1 MKKFLS
7 NKKGVST
14 VEFALTVAFYFFVVC
29 LILEF
34 CRVAITSSY
43 WDLAIT
49 ESTRI
54 AKNQSAPGDDYKK
67 AFETALRQQAVA
79 QEKSTI
85 GYLVQLNNGGI
96 EIDVKYVNCSRET
109 CIKALL
115 NNDFRTPKV
124 VNGKLVDP
132 NGALATLAVYT
143 VKYKYK
149 FLTLP
154 FLPAD
159 MVEHALERKIIAVQ
173 EFGRSLFLP
182 NAAGG

>member
-79 QEKSTI
+79 QEK
-85 GYLVQLNNGGI
+85 
-96 EIDVKYVNCSRET
+96 
-109 CIKALL
+109 
-115 NNDFRTPKV
+115 
-124 VNGKLVDP
+124 
-132 NGALATLAVYT
+132 
-143 VKYKYK
+143 
-149 FLTLP
+149 
-154 FLPAD
+154 
-159 MVEHALERKIIAVQ
+159 
-173 EFGRSLFLP
+173 
-182 NAAGG
+182 